1 MDNWIDNSVVI
12 DFKVPKSIENFMKEC
27 DELNEMNDYSYFNY
41 VELLDHM
48 CKEAC
53 YLKYITKKQWETIE
67 RKYLSYD

>member
-27 DELNEMNDYSYFNY
+27 DELNEKNDYSYFNY